1 MSSSALPSTL
11 LAGRFE
17 VIRTLGQGAFGRTL
31 LARDTRDGGGREVA
45 IKLLD
50 ERGRPDAKAYQLFE
64 REAEVL
70 RALRH
75 HGIPEV
81 YETFHESWQG
91 SPAAFLVM
99 EYIEGASVA
108 QIIDEKRVIST
119 TDTMH
124 LFLELLGILD
134 YLHSRVPPILHRDI
148 KPANI
153 ILRPNGFPALVDF
166 GSVRRVFLSPEESGS
181 TIAGTY
187 GYMPYEQYMG
197 QASPASDLYAAA
209 ATFLH
214 LLTGRAP
221 RDFMNEEG
229 RIQVPDA
236 LPGETR
242 LRDVLARLLRP
253 SPAERF
259 ASARDVRSA
268 LTGVGAIVP
277 ARRSGSAMSLAATI
291 PVRHDVGAMVESLP
305 PAPRSLDGETKKLM
319 KAASPSAVRMM
330 YASEKASYD
339 WSLVDVLTIVF
350 LSTITAGLLPIIFG
364 SMASARRRLLKRFFR
379 DGVPGSA
386 EVLRIES
393 ENTAFGEKLARVNYQ
408 FDVDGRLRRDSDLV
422 LPAIAHRWQPGDRI
436 PILYL
441 TTGANDSVIVAVE

>member
-1 MSSSALPSTL
+1 
-11 LAGRFE
+11 
-17 VIRTLGQGAFGRTL
+17 
-31 LARDTRDGGGREVA
+31 
-45 IKLLD
+45 
-50 ERGRPDAKAYQLFE
+50 
-64 REAEVL
+64 
-70 RALRH
+70 
-75 HGIPEV
+75 
-81 YETFHESWQG
+81 
-91 SPAAFLVM
+91 
-99 EYIEGASVA
+99 
-108 QIIDEKRVIST
+108 
-119 TDTMH
+119 MH

-153 ILRPNGFPALVDF
+153 IVRPNGFPALVDF

-221 RDFMNEEG
+221 REFMNEEG
-229 RIQVPDA
+229 RIQVPES
-236 LPGETR
+236 LPGDTR
-242 LRDVLARLLRP
+242 LREVVARLLRP

-259 ASARDVRSA
+259 SSARDVRSA

-277 ARRSGSAMSLAATI
+277 ARYSGTSTSLAATT
-291 PVRHDVGAMVESLP
+291 PVRHDVGALVESLP
-305 PAPRSLDGETKKLM
+305 PTPRELTGETKRLM
-319 KAASPSAVRMM
+319 KAATPGMFRMM
-330 YASEKASYD
+330 NASEKATHE
-339 WSLVDVLTIVF
+339 WSVVDVLTIAF
-350 LSTITAGLLPIIFG
+350 LSVITAGLLPIIFG
-364 SMASARRRLLKRFFR
+364 SMASSRRRLLKKFFR
-379 DGVPGSA
+379 DGLPASA

-408 FDVDGRLRRDSDLV
+408 FEVDGRLRRDSDMV

-441 TTGANDSVIVAVE
+441 PTGANDSVIVAVE

>member
-1 MSSSALPSTL
+1 MSSSALPATL

-17 VIRTLGQGAFGRTL
+17 VVRTLGQGAFGRTL
-31 LARDTRDGGGREVA
+31 LARDTHHGREVA
-45 IKLLD
+45 VKLLD

-91 SPAAFLVM
+91 WPAAFLVM
-99 EYIEGASVA
+99 EYIEGASIA
-108 QIIDEKRVIST
+108 QIIEERRSIST

-153 ILRPNGFPALVDF
+153 IVRPNGFPALVDF

-197 QASPASDLYAAA
+197 QATPASDLYAAA

-221 RDFMNEEG
+221 RDFMNDEG
-229 RIQVPDA
+229 RIQVPES
-236 LPGETR
+236 LPGEAR

-259 ASARDVRSA
+259 SSARDVRAA
-268 LTGVGAIVP
+268 LTGGALVP
-277 ARRSGSAMSLAATI
+277 ARASNSMSAAVSV
-291 PVRHDVGAMVESLP
+291 PVRHDVGALIHSLP
-305 PAPRSLDGETKKLM
+305 PAPRTLDGDTRRLM
-319 KAASPSAVRMM
+319 KAASPSAFRMM
-330 YASEKASYD
+330 NASEKASFE
-339 WSLVDVLTIVF
+339 WGIMDVLNIAFFSALTFGI
-350 LSTITAGLLPIIFG
+350 LPIIFG

-379 DGVPGSA
+379 EGIPGSA

-393 ENTAFGEKLARVNYQ
+393 ENSAFGEKLARVTYQ
-408 FDVDGRLRRDSDLV
+408 FEVDGRVRRDSDMV
-422 LPAIAHRWQPGDRI
+422 MPFIAHRWQAGDRI

-441 TTGANDSVIVAVE
+441 PTGANDSVIVAIE

>member
-1 MSSSALPSTL
+1 MSSSALPATL

-17 VIRTLGQGAFGRTL
+17 VVRTLGQGAFGRTL
-31 LARDTRDGGGREVA
+31 LARDTREGDGGGREVA
-45 IKLLD
+45 IKLLE
-50 ERGRPDAKAYQLFE
+50 ERGRPDVKAYQLFE

-81 YETFHESWQG
+81 YETFHETWQG
-91 SPAAFLVM
+91 APAAFLVM
-99 EYIEGASVA
+99 EYIEGASIA
-108 QIIDEKRVIST
+108 QIIEEKRPLST

-134 YLHSRVPPILHRDI
+134 YLHNRVPPILHRDI

-153 ILRPNGFPALVDF
+153 IVRVNGFPALVDF

-229 RIQVPDA
+229 RIQVPES
-236 LPGETR
+236 LPGEGR

-259 ASARDVRSA
+259 SSARDVRAA
-268 LTGVGAIVP
+268 LAGGAIAPVR
-277 ARRSGSAMSLAATI
+277 AGTASLTTAV
-291 PVRHDVGAMVESLP
+291 PVRHDVDAMVQSLP
-305 PAPRSLDGETKKLM
+305 PAPRPLEGATKRLM
-319 KAASPSAVRMM
+319 KAAAPSAYRMM
-330 YASEKASYD
+330 NASEKSSYER
-339 WSLVDVLTIVF
+339 SLVDVLTIIF
-350 LSTITAGLLPIIFG
+350 LSAITAGLLPIIFG

-408 FDVDGRLRRDSDLV
+408 FEVDGRLRRDSDMV

-441 TTGANDSVIVAVE
+441 PTGANDSVIVAVE

>member
-1 MSSSALPSTL
+1 MTSSAAPSTL

-31 LARDTRDGGGREVA
+31 LARDARASGGREVA

-50 ERGRPDAKAYQLFE
+50 QRGRPDAKAYQLFE
-64 REAEVL
+64 READVL
-70 RALRH
+70 RGLRH

-99 EYIEGASVA
+99 EYIEGSSLA
-108 QIIDEKRVIST
+108 QVIEEKRPMST
-119 TDTMH
+119 TDSMH
-124 LFLELLGILD
+124 LLLELLGILD
-134 YLHSRVPPILHRDI
+134 YLHNRVPPILHRDI

-153 ILRPNGFPALVDF
+153 IVRPNGFPALVDF

-221 RDFMNEEG
+221 REFMNDEG
-229 RIQVPDA
+229 RIQVPES
-236 LPGETR
+236 LPGESR
-242 LRDVLARLLRP
+242 PREVLARLLRP

-259 ASARDVRSA
+259 SSARDVRSA
-268 LTGVGAIVP
+268 LTGGSIVP
-277 ARRSGSAMSLAATI
+277 ARHSAASLAATI
-291 PVRHDVGAMVESLP
+291 PVRHDVDAIVQSLP
-305 PAPRSLDGETKKLM
+305 PAPRPLEGETKRLM
-319 KAASPSAVRMM
+319 KAAAPSAFRMM
-330 YASEKASYD
+330 NASEKTSYE
-339 WSLVDVLTIVF
+339 WSVIDILTIAF

-364 SMASARRRLLKRFFR
+364 SMARARRRLLKRFFR
-379 DGVPGSA
+379 EGVPGSA

-408 FDVDGRLRRDSDLV
+408 FEVDGRLRRDSDMV

-441 TTGANDSVIVAVE
+441 PSGANDSVIVAVE

>member
-1 MSSSALPSTL
+1 MTSSALPATL
-11 LAGRFE
+11 LAARFE

-31 LARDTRDGGGREVA
+31 LARDTRQGREVA

-64 REAEVL
+64 READVL
-70 RALRH
+70 RGLRH

-81 YETFHESWQG
+81 YETFQESWQG
-91 SPAAFLVM
+91 SPSAFLVM
-99 EYIEGASVA
+99 EYIEGSSLA
-108 QIIDEKRVIST
+108 QIIEEKRLLST
-119 TDTMH
+119 SDTMH

-134 YLHSRVPPILHRDI
+134 YLHNRVPPILHRDI

-153 ILRPNGFPALVDF
+153 IVRPNGFPALVDF

-197 QASPASDLYAAA
+197 QASPASDLYAVA

-229 RIQVPDA
+229 RIQVPES
-236 LPGETR
+236 LPGEPR
-242 LRDVLARLLRP
+242 VRDVLARLLRP

-259 ASARDVRSA
+259 SSARDVRSA
-268 LTGVGAIVP
+268 LTGASFVP
-277 ARRSGSAMSLAATI
+277 ARSHAASLAATI
-291 PVRHDVGAMVESLP
+291 PVRHDVDAMVQSLP
-305 PAPRSLDGETKKLM
+305 PAPRQLEGETRRLM
-319 KAASPSAVRMM
+319 KAASPSAFRMM
-330 YASEKASYD
+330 NASEKTSYE
-339 WSLVDVLTIVF
+339 WSVVDVLTIAF

-364 SMASARRRLLKRFFR
+364 SMARARRRLLKRFFR
-379 DGVPGSA
+379 EGVPGSA

-408 FDVDGRLRRDSDLV
+408 FEVDGRLRRDSDMV

-441 TTGANDSVIVAVE
+441 PAGANDSVIVAVE

>member
-1 MSSSALPSTL
+1 MTSSAAPSTL

-17 VIRTLGQGAFGRTL
+17 VVRTLGQGAFGRTL
-31 LARDTRDGGGREVA
+31 LARDTRSGGGREVA

-64 REAEVL
+64 READVL
-70 RALRH
+70 RGLRH

-81 YETFHESWQG
+81 YETFQESWQG
-91 SPAAFLVM
+91 SPSAFLVM
-99 EYIEGASVA
+99 EYIEGSSLA
-108 QIIDEKRVIST
+108 QIIEEKRPLST

-134 YLHSRVPPILHRDI
+134 YLHNRVPPILHRDI

-153 ILRPNGFPALVDF
+153 IVRPNGFPALVDF
-166 GSVRRVFLSPEESGS
+166 GSVRRVFLSLEESGS

-214 LLTGRAP
+214 LFTGRAP
-221 RDFMNEEG
+221 REFMNDEG
-229 RIQVPDA
+229 RIQVPTS
-236 LPGETR
+236 LPGEPR

-259 ASARDVRSA
+259 SSARDVRSA
-268 LTGVGAIVP
+268 LTGGAIVP
-277 ARRSGSAMSLAATI
+277 VRSGSSSTSLAAAI
-291 PVRHDVGAMVESLP
+291 PVRHDVDAMVQALP
-305 PAPRSLDGETKKLM
+305 PAPRALDGETRRLM
-319 KAASPSAVRMM
+319 RAAAPGAVRMM
-330 YASEKASYD
+330 YASEKASYE
-339 WSLVDVLTIVF
+339 WSVVDVLTIIF

-364 SMASARRRLLKRFFR
+364 SMASARRRLLKKFFR

-408 FDVDGRLRRDSDLV
+408 FEVDGRPRRDSDLV

-441 TTGANDSVIVAVE
+441 PAGANDSVIVAVE

>member
-1 MSSSALPSTL
+1 MSSYALPATL

-17 VIRTLGQGAFGRTL
+17 VLRILGQGAFGRTF
-31 LARDTRDGGGREVA
+31 LARDTRDGRDVA
-45 IKLLD
+45 IKVLD
-50 ERGRPDAKAYQLFE
+50 ERGRPDAKAFQLFE

-81 YETFHESWQG
+81 YETFHDNWNGAS
-91 SPAAFLVM
+91 AAFLVM
-99 EYIEGASVA
+99 EYIDGASIA
-108 QIIDEKRVIST
+108 QLIEERRPLST

-124 LFLELLGILD
+124 LLLELLGILD
-134 YLHSRVPPILHRDI
+134 YLHNRVPPILHRDI

-153 ILRPNGFPALVDF
+153 IVRPNGFPALVDF

-214 LLTGRAP
+214 LLTGRPP
-221 RDFMNEEG
+221 RDFMNDEG
-229 RIQVPDA
+229 RIQVPDT
-236 LPGETR
+236 LPGEPR
-242 LRDVLARLLRP
+242 LREVVARLLRP

-259 ASARDVRSA
+259 ASARDVRAA
-268 LTGVGAIVP
+268 LTGGAIVP
-277 ARRSGSAMSLAATI
+277 ARGSVHVSAATSVS
-291 PVRHDVGAMVESLP
+291 VRQDVAALVDCLP
-305 PAPRSLDGETKKLM
+305 PAPRPLDGETRRLM
-319 KAASPSAVRMM
+319 KAASPSAFRMM
-330 YASEKASYD
+330 NASEKRSFE
-339 WSLVDVLTIVF
+339 WSIVGVLSTAFFSVLTF
-350 LSTITAGLLPIIFG
+350 GLLPIIFG

-379 DGVPGSA
+379 EGVPGSA

-393 ENTAFGEKLARVNYQ
+393 ENVAFGETLARVNYQ
-408 FDVDGRLRRDSDLV
+408 FEVDGQLRRDSDKV

-441 TTGANDSVIVAVE
+441 PTGANDSVIVAIE

>member
-1 MSSSALPSTL
+1 MSSSAPPAAQ

-17 VIRTLGQGAFGRTL
+17 VVRTLGQGAFGRTL
-31 LARDTRDGGGREVA
+31 LARDMRDGREVA

-50 ERGRPDAKAYQLFE
+50 ERGRPGVKAYQLFE

-81 YETFHESWQG
+81 YETFQENWQG

-99 EYIEGASVA
+99 EYIEGASLA
-108 QIIDEKRVIST
+108 QIIEEKRPLST
-119 TDTMH
+119 TDTTH

-134 YLHSRVPPILHRDI
+134 YLHNRVPPILHRDI

-153 ILRPNGFPALVDF
+153 IVRPNGFPALVDF

-229 RIQVPDA
+229 RIEVPES
-236 LPGETR
+236 LPGEGR

-259 ASARDVRSA
+259 ASARDVRAA
-268 LTGVGAIVP
+268 LVGGAMVP
-277 ARRSGSAMSLAATI
+277 ARASGHTVSLATTI
-291 PVRHDVGAMVESLP
+291 PVRHDVGAMVQSLP
-305 PAPRSLDGETKKLM
+305 PAPRELTGETKRLM
-319 KAASPSAVRMM
+319 KAATPSAFRMM
-330 YASEKASYD
+330 NASEKASYE
-339 WSLVDVLTIVF
+339 WSLVDVLTIAF
-350 LSTITAGLLPIIFG
+350 LSTITVGLLPIIFG

-379 DGVPGSA
+379 EGVAGSA

-408 FDVDGRLRRDSDLV
+408 FEVDGRLRRDSDMV

-441 TTGANDSVIVAVE
+441 PTGANDSVIVAVE

>member
-1 MSSSALPSTL
+1 MTSSALPSTL

-31 LARDTRDGGGREVA
+31 LARDTRPTGGREVA

-64 REAEVL
+64 READVL
-70 RALRH
+70 RGLRH

-81 YETFHESWQG
+81 YEAFHESWDG

-99 EYIEGASVA
+99 EYIEGSSLA
-108 QIIDEKRVIST
+108 QIIEERRPMSI

-124 LFLELLGILD
+124 LLLELLGILD
-134 YLHSRVPPILHRDI
+134 YLHNRVPPILHRDI

-153 ILRPNGFPALVDF
+153 IVRPNGFPALVDF

-229 RIQVPDA
+229 RIQVPES
-236 LPGETR
+236 LPGEPR

-259 ASARDVRSA
+259 SSAREVRSA
-268 LTGVGAIVP
+268 LTGASIGP
-277 ARRSGSAMSLAATI
+277 ARNSAASAAATI
-291 PVRHDVGAMVESLP
+291 PVRHDVEAIVQGLP
-305 PAPRSLDGETKKLM
+305 PAPRPLEGETKRLM
-319 KAASPSAVRMM
+319 KAASPSAFRMM
-330 YASEKASYD
+330 NASEKTSYE
-339 WSLVDVLTIVF
+339 WSVVDVLTIAF

-364 SMASARRRLLKRFFR
+364 SMARARRRLLKRFFR
-379 DGVPGSA
+379 EGVPGSA

-408 FDVDGRLRRDSDLV
+408 FEVDGRLRRDSDMV

-441 TTGANDSVIVAVE
+441 TSGANDSVIVAVE

>member
-1 MSSSALPSTL
+1 MTSSALPSTL

-31 LARDTRDGGGREVA
+31 LARDTRGSGGREVA

-64 REAEVL
+64 READVL
-70 RALRH
+70 RGLRH

-81 YETFHESWQG
+81 YETFHESWHG

-99 EYIEGASVA
+99 EYIEGSSLA
-108 QIIDEKRVIST
+108 QIIEERRPMSI
-119 TDTMH
+119 TDSMH
-124 LFLELLGILD
+124 LLLELLGILD
-134 YLHSRVPPILHRDI
+134 YLHNRVPPILHRDI

-153 ILRPNGFPALVDF
+153 IVRPNGFPALVDF

-229 RIQVPDA
+229 RIQVPET
-236 LPGETR
+236 LPGEPR

-259 ASARDVRSA
+259 SSAREVRSA
-268 LTGVGAIVP
+268 LTGASIVP
-277 ARRSGSAMSLAATI
+277 ARNSAASVAATI
-291 PVRHDVGAMVESLP
+291 PVRHDVEAIVQALP
-305 PAPRSLDGETKKLM
+305 PAPRPLEGETKRLM
-319 KAASPSAVRMM
+319 KAASPSAFRMM
-330 YASEKASYD
+330 NASEKTSYE
-339 WSLVDVLTIVF
+339 WSVVDVLTIAF

-364 SMASARRRLLKRFFR
+364 SMARARRRLLKRFFR
-379 DGVPGSA
+379 EGVPGSA

-408 FDVDGRLRRDSDLV
+408 FEVDGRLRRDSDMV

-441 TTGANDSVIVAVE
+441 TSGANDSVIVAVE

>member
-1 MSSSALPSTL
+1 MTSSALPTTL

-17 VIRTLGQGAFGRTL
+17 VRRTLGQGAFGRTL
-31 LARDTRDGGGREVA
+31 LARDSRSERDIA

-64 REAEVL
+64 READVL
-70 RALRH
+70 RGLRH

-81 YETFHESWQG
+81 YETFQESWLG
-91 SPAAFLVM
+91 APSAFLVM
-99 EYIEGASVA
+99 EYIEGASLQ
-108 QIIDEKRVIST
+108 QIIDEKRPIST

-124 LFLELLGILD
+124 LLLELLGILD
-134 YLHSRVPPILHRDI
+134 YLHNRVPPILHRDI

-153 ILRPNGFPALVDF
+153 IVRPNGFPALVDF

-229 RIQVPDA
+229 RIQVPES
-236 LPGETR
+236 LPGEPR

-259 ASARDVRSA
+259 ASARDVRAA
-268 LTGVGAIVP
+268 LTGGAIVP
-277 ARRSGSAMSLAATI
+277 ARSSTGGTSLATTI
-291 PVRHDVGAMVESLP
+291 PVRHDVGAMVQSLP
-305 PAPRSLDGETKKLM
+305 AAPRELTGETKRLM
-319 KAASPSAVRMM
+319 KAASPSAFRMM
-330 YASEKASYD
+330 NASEKSSYE
-339 WSLVDVLTIVF
+339 WSVVDVLTIVF
-350 LSTITAGLLPIIFG
+350 LSAITAGLLPIIFG
-364 SMASARRRLLKRFFR
+364 SMARARRRLLKRFFR
-379 DGVPGSA
+379 EGLPGSA

-408 FDVDGRLRRDSDLV
+408 FEVDGHLRRDSDMV

-441 TTGANDSVIVAVE
+441 PTGANDSVIVAIE

>member
-1 MSSSALPSTL
+1 MSSSALPATL

-17 VIRTLGQGAFGRTL
+17 VVRTLGQGAFGRTL
-31 LARDTRDGGGREVA
+31 LARDTRDAREVA

-50 ERGRPDAKAYQLFE
+50 ERGRPDVKAYQLFE

-81 YETFHESWQG
+81 YETFQESWQG
-91 SPAAFLVM
+91 STAAFLVM
-99 EYIEGASVA
+99 EYVEGASLA
-108 QIIDEKRVIST
+108 QIIEEKRPLST

-134 YLHSRVPPILHRDI
+134 YLHNRVPPILHRDI

-153 ILRPNGFPALVDF
+153 IVRPNGFPALVDF

-229 RIQVPDA
+229 RIQVPET
-236 LPGETR
+236 LPGDAR
-242 LRDVLARLLRP
+242 LREVLARLLRP

-277 ARRSGSAMSLAATI
+277 ARRGNVTSIAATI
-291 PVRHDVGAMVESLP
+291 PVRHDVGVLVESLP
-305 PAPRSLDGETKKLM
+305 PAPRELTGETKRLM
-319 KAASPSAVRMM
+319 KAATPGMFRMM
-330 YASEKASYD
+330 NASEKATHE
-339 WSLVDVLTIVF
+339 WSVVDVLTIAF
-350 LSTITAGLLPIIFG
+350 LSVITAGLLPIIFG
-364 SMASARRRLLKRFFR
+364 SMANARRRLLRRFFR

-408 FDVDGRLRRDSDLV
+408 FEVDGRLRRDSDMV

-441 TTGANDSVIVAVE
+441 PTGANDSVIVAVE